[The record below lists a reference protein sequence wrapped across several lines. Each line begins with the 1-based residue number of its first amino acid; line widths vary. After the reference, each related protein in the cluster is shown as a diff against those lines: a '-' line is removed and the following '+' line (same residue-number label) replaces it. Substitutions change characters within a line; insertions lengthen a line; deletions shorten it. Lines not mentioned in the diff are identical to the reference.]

1 MNGTLSLMLR
11 RLAFLLLATFSLV
24 SFGLPRPARAD
35 GARLSIAVLSVESDD
50 AEDQAEAL
58 TQAMRSKLRS
68 GPSFQVVEVTQSLGM
83 LMGALRC
90 GKTLDVACQA
100 KIADQLKV
108 ERLIWGKMAKSPN
121 KEVTADLHLF
131 HKGKGDTGVRESYSD
146 NLKDGNDDALRRVAQ
161 RILDRLLAKDPGFVV
176 IKGNAS
182 EVVVDGARR
191 APLDKGSARLDLAPG
206 AHTLELSGKGLKAQ
220 KREVTV
226 APGQE
231 VAISVTL
238 GSDAVATPG
247 VVVPPNEPEQGGSSS
262 RKIIGYSLMGVGAAG
277 VITGGVFG
285 AMYLDKSGKQ
295 ADLNAGFPS
304 NVGDACEFADN
315 NVAGGGTSKANAK
328 EACNNSRSGE
338 KAGTIAWIVGGAGA
352 ALLGAGAYFAFTGG
366 DSQDKEKPRRGMV
379 RVTPT
384 VGRESGG
391 VLVFGQF

>member
-1 MNGTLSLMLR
+1 MLR
-11 RLAFLLLATFSLV
+11 RLGLFLLCLLVASFSLALAP
-24 SFGLPRPARAD
+24 SARAD
-35 GARLSIAVLSVESDD
+35 GARISIAVLSVESDD

-83 LMGALRC
+83 LMGAQKC
-90 GKTLDVACQA
+90 GKALDAACQA

-108 ERLIWGKMAKSPN
+108 ERLIWGRMAKSPN

-131 HKGKGDTGVRESYSD
+131 HKGRGDTGVRESYSD
-146 NLKDGNDDALRRVAQ
+146 NLKDGNDDALRKVAQ
-161 RILDRLLAKDPGFVV
+161 RILDRLLAKDPGFVL

-182 EVVVDGARR
+182 EVVVDGTKR

-206 AHTLELSGKGLKAQ
+206 SHTLELSGKGLKAQ

-238 GSDAVATPG
+238 ASDAVATPG
-247 VVVPPNEPEQGGSSS
+247 VVVPPTEPDPGGGGTST

-295 ADLNAGFPS
+295 ADLNASFPS
-304 NVGDACEFADN
+304 NVGDACEFADS
-315 NVAGGGTSKANAK
+315 NVQGGGTSKANAK
-328 EACNNSRSGE
+328 EACNNSKSGE
-338 KAGTIAWIVGGAGA
+338 KAGTIGWIVGGAGA

-366 DSQDKEKPRRGMV
+366 DSQDKEKPKRGTI
-379 RVTPT
+379 RVTPA

-391 VLVFGQF
+391 VVVFGQF